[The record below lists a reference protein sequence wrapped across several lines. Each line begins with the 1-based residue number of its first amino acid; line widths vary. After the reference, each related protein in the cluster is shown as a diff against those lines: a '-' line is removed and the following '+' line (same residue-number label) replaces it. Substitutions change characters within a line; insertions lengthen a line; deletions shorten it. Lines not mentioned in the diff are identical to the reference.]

1 MIKRIKRNL
10 VLVRICP
17 NIQLFPIENRIEF
30 GDVAPRIQ
38 LFKIQFAARFGLA
51 AALSG
56 QPCGGVVQ
64 SAVERFDFA
73 DMAATAAQLDA
84 VVHRGCPKLR
94 FKFGGGLSIGIKH
107 FQFGLIA
114 RIGFGNQRGS
124 FGIEFA
130 RIERDDAD
138 GQFQTA
144 HGIGNDH
151 ILNRK
156 AGCEHGLR
164 IAYGNVLQTALQS
177 GRQLRQ
183 AAAFVIADFG
193 DFPELWAE

>member
-1 MIKRIKRNL
+1 MQR
-10 VLVRICP
+10 
-17 NIQLFPIENRIEF
+17 
-30 GDVAPRIQ
+30 
-38 LFKIQFAARFGLA
+38 
-51 AALSG
+51 
-56 QPCGGVVQ
+56 
-64 SAVERFDFA
+64 AVERFDFA

-84 VVHRGCPKLR
+84 VVHRGRAKLR
-94 FKFGGGLSIGIKH
+94 FKFGGGLSVGIKH

-114 RIGFGNQRGS
+114 RIGFGNQCGG

-151 ILNRK
+151 IFNRK

-164 IAYGNVLQTALQS
+164 IACGNVLQTALQS

-183 AAAFVIADFG
+183 AAAFGIADFG